1 MAGAKSYVVTSRKR
15 LDAFLTAGDNLSRIE
30 LRVGQ
35 ITGKPRYPKGWVG
48 RKSRIRGGPAAYRKK
63 NVSPQEMRRKAMIRD
78 MRRQM
83 MGMDEDHRKEAIKA
97 IRAQFKE
104 DKISSRG
111 LVRKSGGGSA
121 ELGEKEGTQVAK
133 VAGVLHAGS
142 SYHLKALNVFNET
155 ELPKRTEEMGRAMHR
170 GLPVTEM
177 VRGIGKEARDRVKLQ
192 ISREGH
198 VDSGRLLKTT
208 QYQLADTLGKQIAA
222 QERAAKRA
230 ARKPRRRRA

>member
-15 LDAFLTAGDNLSRIE
+15 LDAFLAAGAALNRVE

-35 ITGKPRYPKGWVG
+35 ISGKPRYPKGWVG
-48 RKSRIRGGPAAYRKK
+48 RKSRIKGAEASYRKK
-63 NVSPQEMRRKAMIRD
+63 LMSPQELQRKSTIRD
-78 MRRQM
+78 LRRQM
-83 MGMDEDHRKEAIKA
+83 IGMDEDHRKEAIKA
-97 IRAQFKE
+97 IRASMKAE
-104 DKISSRG
+104 KISSRG

-142 SYHLKALNVFNET
+142 SYHEKAILEYNT
-155 ELPKRTEEMGRAMHR
+155 GELAARTEAISTAMHA
-170 GLPVTEM
+170 GQPIAGM
-177 VRGIGKEARDRVKLQ
+177 IISIGQGARDRVKQQ

-208 QYQLADTLGKQIAA
+208 QFILTDRMGKYLAAK
-222 QERAAKRA
+222 ERAAKRA
-230 ARKPRRRRA
+230 ARRPRKARV